1 MASGLEFE
9 GKNVEKAVQKAC
21 DTLHITVDELKYD
34 VISYGSTGIFG
45 LVGTKKARI
54 RVLNAESETQ
64 EPSISEAPV
73 SKNEKTNNEEVF
85 PEALEPA
92 VLSEPEQERTQKAQE
107 TLELP
112 EAVKFGQQLLQG
124 ILDLITDDAKITIEK
139 TNDRIHFN
147 VEGGNAAL
155 LIGKRGQTLE
165 AMQYLIDKVINK
177 KSRERI
183 RIQIDVEGYIENRRT
198 NLEQLSSRLAEKA
211 KRIGKPVTI
220 GHMNSHDRRIV
231 HLHLKS
237 DNQVVTQSVGDG
249 FYRKLVIFPKQRR
262 KRR

>member
-1 MASGLEFE
+1 
-9 GKNVEKAVQKAC
+9 VE
-21 DTLHITVDELKYD
+21 ELKYD
-34 VISYGSTGIFG
+34 VISFGSTGIFG

-54 RVLNAESETQ
+54 RVLNAEDDNQEASIIEPYLSEDNQTNDEEILPETSEQAGSSESKPEDIREDQ
-64 EPSISEAPV
+64 EPS
-73 SKNEKTNNEEVF
+73 
-85 PEALEPA
+85 
-92 VLSEPEQERTQKAQE
+92 
-107 TLELP
+107 ELP
-112 EAVKFGQQLLQG
+112 EAAIFGQQMLQG
-124 ILDLITDDAKITIEK
+124 ILDLITDGAKIQTEK
-139 TNDRIHFN
+139 RKDRIHFN

-165 AMQYLIDKVINK
+165 AIQYLVDKIINK
-177 KSRERI
+177 KSRARI
-183 RIQIDVEGYIENRRT
+183 RIQIDVEGYIENRRI

-237 DNQVVTQSVGDG
+237 DSHVITQSVGDG
-249 FYRKLVIFPKQRR
+249 FYRKLVIFPKQRK